1 MNNNQKATKRA
12 LLTSVMA
19 LVMCVVMLVGTTFAW
34 FTDSAS
40 TAVNKIQAGTLDVAL
55 EMATEWNDDGTV
67 KTWVDAEGQTLS
79 WKKAAGAPDN
89 EQVLWEPG
97 CTYEL
102 PELRIV
108 NKGNL
113 ALKYRIVV
121 NGVVGNAK
129 LLKAIDFTYGDNIDI
144 NAEVSLA
151 PNAKTEGIVIKGH
164 MRKDAGNEYQGLSI
178 DGIGITVV
186 ATQVDSEFDSFDNQY
201 DKDAP
206 LQVNAKGVG
215 DISVTNGS
223 SKNNATVSANKTISS
238 GDMSVTYPA
247 GVVLSKTGEVTGD
260 TAKKTSVT
268 QELKYVGDT
277 PSAAM
282 TGISIDNGKA
292 VASYELTLPVSAS
305 NNTPVTV
312 TIKYSAGLTGVQ
324 VYHSGTL
331 LTTTANANGESA
343 TYDAATGVLTLT
355 LKHASPID
363 IVYNA
368 VLPANAKLVYTLDE
382 LEAAVGNLHD
392 GDYILFGA
400 NIVQNKVDTTSG
412 QITFARASDAEGD
425 IEATLDLNGYVFD
438 GQIGGFSFDNDGIT
452 VNIIGTEK
460 VAAEYY
466 EHATGHH
473 MVKACAVFNYSGN
486 TVLKSG
492 LFESN
497 NIVVMAYG
505 GNVVVED
512 GIIHNTKD
520 GLCLYAVNDALVTVN
535 GGEFSFG
542 KDGALTY
549 IQSGQDNPQIVI
561 NGGTFDA
568 SKGNAFCFKKF
579 PGEGYDKCKVTVNGG
594 NFTFKSADDIV
605 GYESA
610 ADQTWAE
617 SCLVIKGGTFNV
629 DPTAYVDT
637 TNYDVTRSGDTWTVT
652 KK

>member
-1 MNNNQKATKRA
+1 MSNTKSTKRA
-12 LLTSVMA
+12 LLSSVMA
-19 LVMCVVMLVGTTFAW
+19 IVLCLAMLIGTTFAW
-34 FTDSAS
+34 FTDTAS
-40 TAVNKIQAGTLDVAL
+40 TAVNKIQAGKLDIAL
-55 EMATEWNDDGTV
+55 EMKNAGGN
-67 KTWVDAEGQTLS
+67 WVNAEGETLG
-79 WKKAAGAPDN
+79 WVAADGRAQDKI
-89 EQVLWEPG
+89 LWEPG
-97 CTYEL
+97 CTYQL

-121 NGVVGNAK
+121 NGIVGNAK
-129 LLKAIDFTYGDNIDI
+129 LLEVISFTYGNGININD
-144 NAEVSLA
+144 EVALA
-151 PNAKTEGIVIKGH
+151 PNAATEGIIIKGH
-164 MRKDAGNEYQGLSI
+164 MKEEAGNEYQGLSI

-186 ATQVDSEFDSFDNQY
+186 ATQYTYEYDSTTNQY

-215 DISVTNGS
+215 DIPVTNDS
-223 SKNNATVSANKTISS
+223 TTNNATVSTEKTISG
-238 GDMSVTYPA
+238 GDMAVTYPA
-247 GVVLSKTGEVTGD
+247 GVMLGNTGAVTGNTD
-260 TAKKTSVT
+260 KKTTVE
-268 QELKYVGDT
+268 QKFEYKGDT
-277 PSAAM
+277 PSVAM
-282 TGISIDNGKA
+282 SGISIDDGKA
-292 VASYELTLPVSAS
+292 VASYELTLPVAVN
-305 NNTPVTV
+305 NNTPITV
-312 TIKYSAGLTGVQ
+312 TINYAKGLTGVQ

-331 LTTTANANGESA
+331 LTSTANANGESA
-343 TYDAATGVLTLT
+343 TYDASTGVLTLK
-355 LKHASPID
+355 LMHASPID

-368 VLPANAKLVYTLDE
+368 VLPANANLVYTLDE

-400 NIVQNKVDTTSG
+400 NIVQDKVDTTSG

-438 GQIGGFSFDNDGIT
+438 GQIGGFSFANDGIT
-452 VNIIGTEK
+452 VNVIGTEK

-466 EHATGHH
+466 EHQTGHH

-505 GNVVVED
+505 GNVVVEG
-512 GIIHNTKD
+512 GIINNTQD

-542 KDGALTY
+542 EDGALTY

-610 ADQTWAE
+610 ADKQWAE

-629 DPTAYVDT
+629 DPSAYVPEGYVAHA
-637 TNYDVTRSGDTWTVT
+637 NANGTWTVSA
-652 KK
+652 K

>member
-1 MNNNQKATKRA
+1 MKHKNSTKRTLA
-12 LLTSVMA
+12 LSL
-19 LVMCVVMLVGTTFAW
+19 LVMLLCVAMLVGTTFAW

-40 TAVNKIQAGTLDVAL
+40 TGVNKIQAGTLDVAL
-55 EMATEWNDDGTV
+55 EMKDAQGD
-67 KTWVDAEGQTLS
+67 WVTAEGQTLS
-79 WKKAAGAPDN
+79 FVKAEGHAN
-89 EQVLWEPG
+89 EAILWEPG

-108 NKGNL
+108 NNGNL
-113 ALKYRIVV
+113 ALKYTISL
-121 NGVVGNAK
+121 NGVQGNAK
-129 LLKAIDFTYGDNIDI
+129 LLEAIKFTVKVGNTETALNQLNGTLLAE
-144 NAEVSLA
+144 NASD
-151 PNAKTEGIVIKGH
+151 PIVISGH
-164 MRKDAGNEYQGLSI
+164 MKEEAGNEYQGLSI
-178 DGIGITVV
+178 EGIAITVN
-186 ATQVDSEFDSFDNQY
+186 ATQLEHEFDSNGNDY
-201 DKDAP
+201 DKDAVLP
-206 LQVNAKGVG
+206 VKANAVG
-215 DISVTNGS
+215 NLTVTS
-223 SKNNATVSANKTISS
+223 ESTRVEAVVS
-238 GDMSVTYPA
+238 GDQTLSDGVMSVTYPD
-247 GVVLSKTGEVTGD
+247 GVKLNTTNEVTGD
-260 TAKKTSVT
+260 TEKKTTVNQSLT
-268 QELKYVGDT
+268 YVGAT
-277 PSAAM
+277 PSSA
-282 TGISIDNGKA
+282 SITIGDGKA
-292 VASYELTLPVSAS
+292 VAQYELTLPVATD

-312 TIKYSAGLTGVQ
+312 TINYAKGLTGVQ

-343 TYDAATGVLTLT
+343 VYNADTGVLTLT

-400 NIVQNKVDTTSG
+400 NIVQDKVDTTSG

-438 GQIGGFSFDNDGIT
+438 GQIGGFSFENDGIT

-460 VAAEYY
+460 VAADYY
-466 EHATGHH
+466 EHETGHH

-497 NIVVMAYG
+497 NMVVMAYG

-512 GIIHNTKD
+512 GIIHNTAD

-542 KDGALTY
+542 EGGALTY
-549 IQSGQDNPQIVI
+549 IQSGRDNPQIVI

-579 PGEGYDKCKVTVNGG
+579 PGEGYDKCKVTINGG
-594 NFTFKSADDIV
+594 NFTFKSAEDVV
-605 GYESA
+605 GYEST
-610 ADQTWAE
+610 DDKTWAE
-617 SCLVIKGGTFNV
+617 SCLVIQGGTFNV
-629 DPTAYVDT
+629 DPSAYVDT
-637 TNYDVTRSGDTWTVT
+637 TNYNVTHSGSTWTVT
-652 KK
+652 KKQ

>member
-1 MNNNQKATKRA
+1 MNNTKTTKHA
-12 LLTSVMA
+12 LLSSVVA
-19 LVMCVVMLVGTTFAW
+19 LFLCVAMLTGTTFAW

-40 TAVNKIQAGTLDVAL
+40 TAVNKIQAGKLDVAL
-55 EMATEWNDDGTV
+55 EMKDASGN
-67 KTWVDAEGQTLS
+67 WVNAEGQTLS
-79 WKKAAGAPDN
+79 WKKAAGAPAG

-108 NKGNL
+108 NNGNL
-113 ALKYRIVV
+113 ALKYRIVI
-121 NGVVGNAK
+121 NGIVGNAK
-129 LLKAIDFTYGDNIDI
+129 LLEVISFTYGNGININD
-144 NAEVSLA
+144 EVALA
-151 PNAKTEGIVIKGH
+151 PNAATEGIIIKGH
-164 MRKDAGNEYQGLSI
+164 MKEEAGNEYQGLSI

-186 ATQVDSEFDSFDNQY
+186 ATQYTYEYDSTTNQY

-215 DISVTNGS
+215 DIPVTNDS
-223 SKNNATVSANKTISS
+223 TTNNATVSTEKTISG
-238 GDMSVTYPA
+238 GDMAVTYPA
-247 GVVLSKTGEVTGD
+247 GVMLGNTGAVTGN
-260 TAKKTSVT
+260 TEKKTSVT

-331 LTTTANANGESA
+331 LTSTANANGESA
-343 TYDAATGVLTLT
+343 TYDASTGVLTLK

-368 VLPANAKLVYTLDE
+368 VLPANANLVYTLDE

-400 NIVQNKVDTTSG
+400 NIVQDKVDTTSG

-438 GQIGGFSFDNDGIT
+438 GQIGGFSFANDGIT
-452 VNIIGTEK
+452 VNVIGTEK
-460 VAAEYY
+460 VAADYY
-466 EHATGHH
+466 EHETGHH

-512 GIIHNTKD
+512 GIIHNTAD

-542 KDGALTY
+542 ENGALTY

-610 ADQTWAE
+610 ADKRWAE

-629 DPTAYVDT
+629 DPSAYVDT
-637 TNYDVTRSGDTWTVT
+637 ANYDVTHSGSTWTVT
-652 KK
+652 AK

>member
-1 MNNNQKATKRA
+1 MSNTKSTKRA
-12 LLTSVMA
+12 LLSSVMA
-19 LVMCVVMLVGTTFAW
+19 IVLCLAMLIGTTFAW

-40 TAVNKIQAGTLDVAL
+40 TAVNKIQSGTLDVAL
-55 EMATEWNDDGTV
+55 EMKTGTDDQGNDI
-67 KTWVDAEGQTLS
+67 WVNAEGQTLS
-79 WKKAAGAPDN
+79 WKKAAGASTGEP
-89 EQVLWEPG
+89 VLWEPG
-97 CTYEL
+97 CTYQL

-121 NGVVGNAK
+121 NGIVGNAK
-129 LLKAIDFTYGDNIDI
+129 LLEVISFTYGNGININD
-144 NAEVSLA
+144 EVALA
-151 PNAKTEGIVIKGH
+151 PNAATEGIIIKGH
-164 MRKDAGNEYQGLSI
+164 MAESAGNEYQGLSI
-178 DGIGITVV
+178 DGIGITVI
-186 ATQVDSEFDSFDNQY
+186 ATQFTYEHDSFDNQY
-201 DKDAP
+201 DLDAA

-215 DISVTNGS
+215 DIPVTDTS
-223 SKNNATVSANKTISS
+223 SENAAEVSDEKTISS
-238 GDMSVTYPA
+238 GDMAVTYPA
-247 GVVLSKTGEVTGD
+247 GVKLSNTGAVTGNTD
-260 TAKKTSVT
+260 KKTTVE
-268 QELKYVGDT
+268 QKFEYKGDT
-277 PSAAM
+277 PSVAM
-282 TGISIDNGKA
+282 SGISIDDGKA
-292 VASYELTLPVSAS
+292 VASYELTLPVAVD
-305 NNTPVTV
+305 NNTPITV
-312 TIKYSAGLTGVQ
+312 TINYAKGLTGVQ

-331 LTTTANANGESA
+331 LTSTANANGESA
-343 TYDAATGVLTLT
+343 VYNAATGVLTLV

-363 IVYNA
+363 VVYNA
-368 VLPANAKLVYTLDE
+368 VKPANAKLVYTLDE

-412 QITFARASDAEGD
+412 QITFARASDAKGD

-438 GQIGGFSFDNDGIT
+438 GQIGGFSFANEGIT
-452 VNIIGTEK
+452 VNVIGTEK
-460 VAAEYY
+460 VAADYY
-466 EHATGHH
+466 EHETGHH

-505 GNVVVED
+505 GEVVVD
-512 GIIHNTKD
+512 GGIINNTED

-542 KDGALTY
+542 EDGALTY

-594 NFTFKSADDIV
+594 NFTFKSAEDVV

-610 ADQTWAE
+610 ADQKWAN
-617 SCLVIKGGTFNV
+617 SCLVIQGGTFNV

-637 TNYDVTRSGDTWTVT
+637 TNYNVTHSGSTWTVT
-652 KK
+652 AK

>member
-1 MNNNQKATKRA
+1 MSNTKLTKHA
-12 LLTSVMA
+12 LIVSIMA
-19 LVMCVVMLVGTTFAW
+19 MLLCVAMLVGTTFAW
-34 FTDSAS
+34 FTDTAS

-55 EMATEWNDDGTV
+55 EMKDASGN
-67 KTWVDAEGQTLS
+67 WVNAEGQTLS
-79 WKKAAGAPDN
+79 WKKAAGAPAN

-108 NKGNL
+108 NKGDL
-113 ALKYRIVV
+113 ALKYRIVI
-121 NGVVGNAK
+121 NGIVGNAK
-129 LLKAIDFTYGDNIDI
+129 LLEVISFTYGTGINI
-144 NAEVSLA
+144 NAEVTLA
-151 PNAKTEGIVIKGH
+151 PNATTEGIIIKGH
-164 MRKDAGNEYQGLSI
+164 MDESAGNEYQGLSI

-186 ATQVDSEFDSFDNQY
+186 ATQVASEFDSFDNQY
-201 DKDAP
+201 DKDAA
-206 LQVNAKGVG
+206 LHVNSIGVG
-215 DISVTNGS
+215 DISVTCGS
-223 SKNNATVSANKTISS
+223 AQNNAVVETDQTISS
-238 GDMSVTYPA
+238 GDMSVTYPE
-247 GVVLSKTGEVTGD
+247 GVKLNNTGAVTGD
-260 TAKKTSVT
+260 TNKKTSVE
-268 QELKYVGDT
+268 QKFEYKGDT
-277 PSAAM
+277 PSSAM
-282 TGISIDNGKA
+282 TNITIDDGKA
-292 VASYELTLPVSAS
+292 VASYELTLPVSE
-305 NNTPVTV
+305 NNNKPVTV
-312 TIKYSAGLTGVQ
+312 VIKYAKNLSGVQ

-343 TYDAATGVLTLT
+343 VYDAATGDLTLT

-368 VLPANAKLVYTLDE
+368 IVPQNAKFVSTLDE

-438 GQIGGFSFDNDGIT
+438 GQIGGFSFENDGIT
-452 VNIIGTEK
+452 VNVIGTEK
-460 VAAEYY
+460 VVADYY
-466 EHATGHH
+466 EHETGHH

-497 NIVVMAYG
+497 NDVVMAYG
-505 GNVVVED
+505 GKVVVED
-512 GIIHNTKD
+512 GIIHNTAD

-542 KDGALTY
+542 EGGALTY

-579 PGEGYDKCKVTVNGG
+579 PGEGYDKCKVTINGG
-594 NFTFKSADDIV
+594 NFTFKSAEDIV
-605 GYESA
+605 GYESS
-610 ADQTWAE
+610 ADKEWAK

-629 DPTAYVDT
+629 DPTAYVPEGYVAHA
-637 TNYDVTRSGDTWTVT
+637 NANGTWTVSA
-652 KK
+652 K

>member
-1 MNNNQKATKRA
+1 MNNKKTTKRA
-12 LLTSVMA
+12 LLSSVMA
-19 LVMCVVMLVGTTFAW
+19 IVLCLAMLIGTTFAW

-40 TAVNKIQAGTLDVAL
+40 TAVNKIQAGNLDVAL
-55 EMATEWNDDGTV
+55 EMKTGTDDQGNDI
-67 KTWVDAEGQTLS
+67 WANAEGETLS
-79 WKKAAGAPDN
+79 WKKAAGHEN
-89 EQVLWEPG
+89 EEVLWEPG
-97 CTYEL
+97 CIYEL
-102 PELRIV
+102 PELRVV

-121 NGVVGNAK
+121 NGIVGNAK
-129 LLKAIDFTYGDNIDI
+129 LLEVISFTYGNGININD
-144 NAEVSLA
+144 EVALA
-151 PNAKTEGIVIKGH
+151 PNAATEGIIIKGH
-164 MRKDAGNEYQGLSI
+164 MAESAGNEYQGLSI

-186 ATQVDSEFDSFDNQY
+186 ATQYTYEYDSTTNQY

-215 DISVTNGS
+215 DIPVTNDS
-223 SKNNATVSANKTISS
+223 TTNNATVSTEKTISG
-238 GDMSVTYPA
+238 GDMAVTYPA
-247 GVVLSKTGEVTGD
+247 GVMLGNTGAVTGNTD
-260 TAKKTSVT
+260 KKTTVE
-268 QELKYVGDT
+268 QKFEYKGDT
-277 PSAAM
+277 PSVAM
-282 TGISIDNGKA
+282 SGISIDDGKA
-292 VASYELTLPVSAS
+292 VASYELTLPVAVD
-305 NNTPVTV
+305 NNTPITV
-312 TIKYSAGLTGVQ
+312 TINYAKGLTGVQ

-331 LTTTANANGESA
+331 LTSTANASGESA
-343 TYDAATGVLTLT
+343 TYDASTGVLTLK
-355 LKHASPID
+355 LMHASPID

-368 VLPANAKLVYTLDE
+368 VLPANANLVYTLDE

-400 NIVQNKVDTTSG
+400 NIVQDKVDTTSG

-505 GNVVVED
+505 GNVVVEG
-512 GIIHNTKD
+512 GIINNTQD

-542 KDGALTY
+542 ENGALTY

-610 ADQTWAE
+610 DDKQWAE

-629 DPTAYVDT
+629 DPTAYVPEGYVAHA
-637 TNYDVTRSGDTWTVT
+637 NVNSTWTVSA
-652 KK
+652 K

>member
-1 MNNNQKATKRA
+1 MNNKKTTKRA
-12 LLTSVMA
+12 LLSSVMA
-19 LVMCVVMLVGTTFAW
+19 IVLCLAMLIGTTFAW

-40 TAVNKIQAGTLDVAL
+40 TAVNKIQAGNLDVAL
-55 EMATEWNDDGTV
+55 EMKTGTDDQGNDI
-67 KTWVDAEGQTLS
+67 WANAEGETLS
-79 WKKAAGAPDN
+79 WKKAAGHEN
-89 EQVLWEPG
+89 EEVLWEPG
-97 CTYEL
+97 CIYEL
-102 PELRIV
+102 PELRVV

-121 NGVVGNAK
+121 NGIVGNAK
-129 LLKAIDFTYGDNIDI
+129 LLEVISFTYGNGININD
-144 NAEVSLA
+144 EVALA
-151 PNAKTEGIVIKGH
+151 PNAATEGIIIKGH
-164 MRKDAGNEYQGLSI
+164 MAESAGNEYQGLSI

-186 ATQVDSEFDSFDNQY
+186 ATQYTYEYDSTTNQY

-215 DISVTNGS
+215 DIPVTNDS
-223 SKNNATVSANKTISS
+223 TTNNATVSTEKTISG
-238 GDMSVTYPA
+238 GDMAVTYPA
-247 GVVLSKTGEVTGD
+247 GVMLGNTGAVTGNTD
-260 TAKKTSVT
+260 KKTTVE
-268 QELKYVGDT
+268 QKFEYKGDT
-277 PSAAM
+277 PSVAM
-282 TGISIDNGKA
+282 SGISIDDGKA
-292 VASYELTLPVSAS
+292 VASYELTLPVAVD
-305 NNTPVTV
+305 NNTPITV
-312 TIKYSAGLTGVQ
+312 TINYAKGLTGVQ

-331 LTTTANANGESA
+331 LTSTANASGESA
-343 TYDAATGVLTLT
+343 TYDASTGVLTLK
-355 LKHASPID
+355 LMHASPID

-368 VLPANAKLVYTLDE
+368 VLPANANLVYTLDE

-400 NIVQNKVDTTSG
+400 NIVQDKVDTTSG

-505 GNVVVED
+505 GNVVVEG
-512 GIIHNTKD
+512 GIINNTQD

-542 KDGALTY
+542 ENGALTY

-610 ADQTWAE
+610 DDKQWAE

-629 DPTAYVDT
+629 DPTAYVPEGYVAHA
-637 TNYDVTRSGDTWTVT
+637 NVNGTWTVSA
-652 KK
+652 K

>member
-1 MNNNQKATKRA
+1 MTSSKSTKRA
-12 LLTSVMA
+12 LLSSA
-19 LVMCVVMLVGTTFAW
+19 LAILMCVAMLIGTTFAW
-34 FTDSAS
+34 FTDTAS
-40 TAVNKIQAGTLDVAL
+40 TAVNKIQSGTLDIAL
-55 EMATEWNDDGTV
+55 EMKDANGNWVNADG
-67 KTWVDAEGQTLS
+67 KTLS
-79 WKKAAGAPDN
+79 WKKAAGAPAD

-108 NKGNL
+108 NNGNL

-121 NGVVGNAK
+121 NGIVGNAK
-129 LLKAIDFTYGDNIDI
+129 LLEAINFTYGDNIDI

-151 PNAKTEGIVIKGH
+151 PNAATEGIVIKGH
-164 MRKDAGNEYQGLSI
+164 MKEDAGNEYQGLSI

-223 SKNNATVSANKTISS
+223 SKNNATVSADKTISS

-331 LTTTANANGESA
+331 LTSTANANGESA
-343 TYDAATGVLTLT
+343 TYDASTGVLTLK

-368 VLPANAKLVYTLDE
+368 VLPANANLVYTLDE

-400 NIVQNKVDTTSG
+400 NIVQDKVDTTSG

-438 GQIGGFSFDNDGIT
+438 GQIGGFSFENDGIT
-452 VNIIGTEK
+452 VNVIGTEK

-497 NIVVMAYG
+497 NDVVMAYG

-512 GIIHNTKD
+512 GIIHNTAD

-542 KDGALTY
+542 EGGALTY

-610 ADQTWAE
+610 ADKGWAE
-617 SCLVIKGGTFNV
+617 SCLVIQGGTFNV
-629 DPTAYVDT
+629 DPSAYVDT
-637 TNYDVTRSGDTWTVT
+637 ANYDVTHSGSTWTVT
-652 KK
+652 AK